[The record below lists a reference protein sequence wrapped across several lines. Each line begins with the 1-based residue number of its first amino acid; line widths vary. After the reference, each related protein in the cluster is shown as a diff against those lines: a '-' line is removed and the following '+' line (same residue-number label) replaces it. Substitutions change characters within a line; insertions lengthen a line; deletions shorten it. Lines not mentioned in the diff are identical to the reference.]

1 MAPRARDVA
10 VPRPSALSAG
20 LLPSFAQPPTPTPS
34 HSNRGRRTRAS
45 EGGTAHVQG
54 RGRGIAARGWV
65 HRGGAEAPGRLLVG
79 EAVGVGEEL
88 LRGEPI
94 LGHVAGAAADQVV
107 RHAAGRHRDPT

>member
-1 MAPRARDVA
+1 MSLCHVRL
-10 VPRPSALSAG
+10 LSARASF
-20 LLPSFAQPPTPTPS
+20 LPSPSPPTPTPS

-45 EGGTAHVQG
+45 PRGERCTCRAGAGGSLRA
-54 RGRGIAARGWV
+54 
-65 HRGGAEAPGRLLVG
+65 GGCAEVGPSPPAPAPGGLLVG

-94 LGHVAGAAADQVV
+94 LRHVAGAAADQVV